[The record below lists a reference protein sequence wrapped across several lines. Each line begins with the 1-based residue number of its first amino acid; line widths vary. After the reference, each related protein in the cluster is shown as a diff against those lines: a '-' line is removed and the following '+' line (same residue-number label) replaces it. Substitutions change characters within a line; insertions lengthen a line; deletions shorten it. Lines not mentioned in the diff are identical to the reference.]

1 MNKKKNKPDI
11 IKVSASPVSQEL
23 VVSPIIQE
31 ILQEA
36 TYEPVQL
43 KLTREEV
50 LELAFL
56 EQQYRHGTVLSELES
71 MKRDALLLQID
82 PQNKI
87 KLLDTKI
94 RAATIMHTNA
104 KAQWLEVRAA
114 ISKRL
119 GGIDLDQYA
128 YDDKTG
134 TLQKPDQ

>member
-1 MNKKKNKPDI
+1 MSKKNKPDVV
-11 IKVSASPVSQEL
+11 KVSTSPVSQEL
-23 VVSPIIQE
+23 VISPVIQE
-31 ILQEA
+31 ILQEV
-36 TYEPVQL
+36 THEPAQL

-87 KLLDTKI
+87 KLFDTKI